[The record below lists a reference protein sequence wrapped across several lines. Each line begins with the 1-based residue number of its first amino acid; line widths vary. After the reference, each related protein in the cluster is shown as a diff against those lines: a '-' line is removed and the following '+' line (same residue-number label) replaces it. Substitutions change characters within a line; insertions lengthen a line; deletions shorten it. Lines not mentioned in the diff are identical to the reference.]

1 MLTFDQLDALTVPI
15 TDLYEEY
22 IQTVINDIARRLV
35 KMGKPT
41 ITAAWQLQRLQES
54 GAVYKNAIKELSR
67 LTGQSEQILKET
79 FEAAGVQT
87 MRFDDAI
94 YKAAGLNPLP
104 LHLSPA
110 MTQVLAAGLQKTGGI
125 INNLTMTTA
134 TSAQQA
140 FIHAAD
146 IAYMQVTTGVLSYDE
161 AIKRAI
167 RGVGGDGL
175 LITYPSGHRDQL
187 DVAMRRTVLTGVSQ
201 TSGEL
206 QMTRANEMGSDLVQ
220 VSAHIGARPEHAAW
234 QGKIYSRSGTDRSY
248 PDFVKSTKY
257 GTGEGLMGWNCR
269 HSFYP
274 YFKGISKPL
283 YDGATMRNY
292 EKKTVQYQKKDIPI
306 YDATQRQREIE
317 RYIRGW
323 KRQENTTANALAQ
336 AKISQPGSK
345 LVFELERDLLKSKSR
360 VKDWQEV
367 MRDFVNETG
376 LQRQSV
382 RERIVLL

>member
-87 MRFDDAI
+87 MRFDDAV

>member
-110 MTQVLAAGLQKTGGI
+110 MAQVLAAGLQKTGGI